1 VAQDLSTFH
10 SPAVDRMIECYDVVL
25 HSHSPQYISGYYINL
40 QLTVIKSTYLKCVH
54 VPHYLMH
61 YSATEGN
68 MQEQHKQYFNRY
80 NTSWLSQY
88 QMLVNLEIF
97 LKTVCCDSFTLG
109 RVFKDEVF
117 FTHLPYSYVVCLTM
131 LSVFRCIQCR
141 GFDYNMVVT
150 LKIFM
155 V

>member
-1 VAQDLSTFH
+1 MA
-10 SPAVDRMIECYDVVL
+10 
-25 HSHSPQYISGYYINL
+25 
-40 QLTVIKSTYLKCVH
+40 IKPTYLKCVH

-68 MQEQHKQYFNRY
+68 MQGQHKQYFNRY
-80 NTSWLSQY
+80 NTNWLSQY

-97 LKTVCCDSFTLG
+97 LTTVCCDSFTLG

-117 FTHLPYSYVVCLTM
+117 DSHSLYLCCLFSNAVSIPVNTV
-131 LSVFRCIQCR
+131 LGR
-141 GFDYNMVVT
+141 FDYHGGNLT
-150 LKIFM
+150 IFM